1 MAHVWAK
8 QAGNW
13 TDTTLWAFWNETTQ
27 QIEDYGQ
34 IPQDGDVV
42 YANGYNIAFQNT
54 SNLTI
59 SVGKLSN
66 GEVAYTHRI
75 GGSFIGQS
83 NVGSPLTLNCDIE
96 QGYNNSIISCI
107 GGTSTRNVVVN
118 GNISSNYTGTPA
130 VSVITFALSGA
141 NLTVNGNITLDLGF
155 LIKQPTN
162 SNKPITIAINGSIT
176 VNSDSIVET
185 GTASNIVG
193 LVITGNCD
201 VYTNSRLIND
211 NIANTTLECLGTL
224 TYRSNFSQ
232 NFQSLILN
240 KVNYLQGFPFN
251 LTALIG
257 TSTFEAK
264 YTGAEPNPN
273 PYIIINPNTIAQ
285 TYPPENKVL
294 APTIYGSQMELTGTY
309 TPDFPQEAN
318 VLQGVIYDNGN
329 KTGTL
334 APVVLGDYPDV
345 DKVLVGTIF
354 DYGNKVGTLEP
365 TADYPA
371 EADVKEGVVYDYGQK
386 EGTLSV
392 SADYP
397 PESVVMQG
405 VEYAFGEM
413 TGTMDVSVQVGC
425 VTKEDVREGVALLG
439 MGETGTLVVPSADDV
454 REGVVFDNGTIG
466 TLIVQGGGDRL
477 RIADFSYYTNAQSD
491 TYIVDITEADKPK
504 FASAEERILIE
515 MFPSL
520 DLDNIPEM
528 YFDDLFVKYLKYRL
542 IVEYYRTAGVNSTFT
557 PSEPTTEI
565 VNYRNVT
572 CEVWLNSANIYL
584 NAWNKKYDLNKP
596 PQKIRL

>member
-1 MAHVWAK
+1 MAVKYAI
-8 QAGNW
+8 ASGNW
-13 TDTTLWAFWNETTQ
+13 SAGATWNDGTL
-27 QIEDYGQ
+27 
-34 IPQDGDVV
+34 PVDGDKIYCNGFNVTIDADINLPNAILSNRGSEESLTDNGYFLLTANHTITCREVNVYSSYLFYLQGGNRTLNLNANVYGCSV
-42 YANGYNIAFQNT
+42 YAYTNSNAVFT
-54 SNLTI
+54 SNSSAI
-59 SVGKLSN
+59 ININ
-66 GEVAYTHRI
+66 GNI
-75 GGSFIGQS
+75 D
-83 NVGSPLTLNCDIE
+83 NE
-96 QGYNNSIISCI
+96 QGYVVQWSQTNSWQTITVVGNVVLRHMWKTGYIASGSDIINGNLTSYGTEQFI
-107 GGTSTRNVVVN
+107 GGNYYGSPSISVTGNFTTDNSFSTDQGIDVGLNFRYLSTFKVQMNSTRFV
-118 GNISSNYTGTPA
+118 
-130 VSVITFALSGA
+130 
-141 NLTVNGNITLDLGF
+141 LT
-155 LIKQPTN
+155 
-162 SNKPITIAINGSIT
+162 
-176 VNSDSIVET
+176 
-185 GTASNIVG
+185 
-193 LVITGNCD
+193 
-201 VYTNSRLIND
+201 
-211 NIANTTLECLGTL
+211 
-224 TYRSNFSQ
+224 
-232 NFQSLILN
+232 
-240 KVNYLQGFPFN
+240 
-251 LTALIG
+251 
-257 TSTFEAK
+257 
-264 YTGAEPNPN
+264 NPN
-273 PYIIINPNTIAQ
+273 GKIEYAGPTPDPNWYVVLSQQQMTNQNNYPAENNVKQ
-285 TYPPENKVL
+285 GVTYAYGQKV
-294 APTIYGSQMELTGTY
+294 GTY

-318 VLQGVIYDNGN
+318 VMQGVTYDNGN

-371 EADVKEGVVYDYGQK
+371 EADVKQGVVYDYGQK

-413 TGTMDVSVQVGC
+413 VGTMDVSVQVGC

-477 RIADFSYYTNAQSD
+477 RIADFGYYTNAQSD

-515 MFPSL
+515 MFPTL

-542 IVEYYRTAGVNSTFT
+542 IVEYYRTSGINSTFT

-572 CEVWLNSANIYL
+572 CEVWLNSANTYL
-584 NAWNKKYDLNKP
+584 NAWNKKFGLNKP
-596 PQKIRL
+596 PQKVRL